1 MGHAQANY
9 RALGGS
15 HRRDQPNRVA
25 ESDEPVEKV
34 GSKYTKAE
42 TEASSKLMWSEA
54 VLEMIKLDT

>member
-1 MGHAQANY
+1 M
-9 RALGGS
+9 
-15 HRRDQPNRVA
+15 PKRV
-25 ESDEPVEKV
+25 EPVEKV